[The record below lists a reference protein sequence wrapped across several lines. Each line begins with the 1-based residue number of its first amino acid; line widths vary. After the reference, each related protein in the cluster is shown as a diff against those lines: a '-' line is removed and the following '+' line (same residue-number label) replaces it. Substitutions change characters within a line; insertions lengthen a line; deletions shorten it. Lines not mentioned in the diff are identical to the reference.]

1 MLEAIGRR
9 LQRQSERCREVL
21 TLASVVGREFDPGV
35 LELTTGL
42 DEEAL
47 FVVLDEAA
55 AAGLVGD
62 APDAPGRL
70 RFSHI
75 LVRDAL
81 YEDLSAP
88 RRLRLHRAV
97 AEALETLYAGNPEPH
112 VAELARH
119 YGAAGPIVAD
129 EAIAY
134 AQRAGERAAIQYGYE
149 EAAGWYATAL

>member
-97 AEALETLYAGNPEPH
+97 AEALETLYAALRRRGPDRGRRGH
-112 VAELARH
+112 RLCT
-119 YGAAGPIVAD
+119 AGG
-129 EAIAY
+129 
-134 AQRAGERAAIQYGYE
+134 RAGRDPVR
-149 EAAGWYATAL
+149 L